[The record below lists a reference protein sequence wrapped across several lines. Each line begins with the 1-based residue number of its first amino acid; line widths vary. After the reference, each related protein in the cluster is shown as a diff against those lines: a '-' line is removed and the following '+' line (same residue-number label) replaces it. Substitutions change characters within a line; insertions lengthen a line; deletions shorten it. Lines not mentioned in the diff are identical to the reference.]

1 MTTTQSHI
9 TARRPGPRS
18 WGILIKSEAKTLA
31 RDYASLLLPL
41 GLPLLVLLTSA
52 SMASSEAIGT
62 DGFTAFE
69 FYVLPIVLTMVFAYI
84 GMLNMPTYLSYYRK
98 SGILRRL
105 GATPASPMMVLVSQ
119 IVVNALL
126 SLIGIALALSVS
138 FVFFD
143 AVAPASAL
151 AVAGAILLVMVSMY
165 GIGMII
171 ASLAPTMNA
180 AIALGIILFLGLGA
194 LGGMF
199 GGRSILPEPLQEVSQ
214 YLPFGAASD
223 LLAATWT
230 GQPVEPT
237 MIIPLVVAA
246 GASVLISLAFFR
258 WE

>member
-1 MTTTQSHI
+1 MTTELTRA
-9 TARRPGPRS
+9 TARRPGPRA
-18 WGILIKSEAKTLA
+18 WKMLILSEAKSLA

-126 SLIGIALALSVS
+126 SLIGIALALTVS

-143 AVAPASAL
+143 AVAPASVL
-151 AVAGAILLVMVSMY
+151 AVAGAVLLVMASMY
-165 GIGMII
+165 GIGMIV
-171 ASLAPTMNA
+171 ASLAPTTNS

-199 GGRSILPEPLQEVSQ
+199 GGRTILPEPLQDASQ

-230 GQPVEPT
+230 GQPVELS
-237 MIIPLVVAA
+237 MIVPLVVAA
-246 GASVLISLAFFR
+246 GCSVIISLLFFR